1 MIIKIRQLLLAMKT
15 FVPVCVLACALG
27 LLAVVAET
35 AEKKSDH
42 AAMAENHVTLNQA
55 EMQWG
60 DAPAAF
66 PAGAKFAVLQGDPSK
81 KGVYTVRL
89 MVPDGYK
96 IPPHTHPT
104 TENVTVVSGAMNFG
118 MGGTFDESAGKKI
131 EAGGFASM
139 PAKMKHFAWATGET
153 VVQVHGDGPFQIDY
167 VNPADDPRN
176 AKK

>member
-1 MIIKIRQLLLAMKT
+1 MKT
-15 FVPVCVLACALG
+15 LVPLCAVVSALS
-27 LLAVVAET
+27 LMAVVAET
-35 AEKKSDH
+35 AEKKSGD
-42 AAMAENHVTLNQA
+42 AATAENHVTLNQP

-60 DAPAAF
+60 DAPPSL
-66 PAGAKFAVLQGDPSK
+66 PAGAKVAVLQGDPGK
-81 KGVYTVRL
+81 KGVYTLRL
-89 MVPDGYK
+89 MVPDGYR
-96 IPPHTHPT
+96 IAPHTHPT
-104 TENVTVVSGAMNFG
+104 TENVTVISGAMNFG

-153 VVQVHGDGPFQIDY
+153 IVQVHGMGPFQINY